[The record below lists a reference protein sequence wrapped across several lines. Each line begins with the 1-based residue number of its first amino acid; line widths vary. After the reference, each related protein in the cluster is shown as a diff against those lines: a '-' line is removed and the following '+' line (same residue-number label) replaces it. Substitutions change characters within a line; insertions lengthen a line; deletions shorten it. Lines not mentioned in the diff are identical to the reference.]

1 MSRNILL
8 VDDHASNLRLS
19 EMAVTAAFGS
29 DFDVY
34 RLDTYTESAD
44 LVQYL
49 AVDIAL
55 LDVELPDG
63 DGLRLAHQVRQQS
76 PDALIVI
83 LSVRDERDFFDMAYH
98 AGADAYI
105 TKPYNMQE
113 VLALLQDLSTRQSPQ
128 SEGAMWVLFGNHGLT
143 QYRSATA

>member
-29 DFDVY
+29 DYDLY
-34 RLDTYTESAD
+34 RVETYTESTE
-44 LVQYL
+44 LIQEL
-49 AVDIAL
+49 PVDIAL
-55 LDVELPDG
+55 LDIELPDG
-63 DGLRLAHQVRQQS
+63 DGLRLARQVRQLS

-83 LSVRDERDFFDMAYH
+83 LSVRDERDYFDLAYR

-105 TKPYNMQE
+105 TKPYNMQD
-113 VLALLQDLSTRQSPQ
+113 VLTLFHDLSTSQSPQ
-128 SEGAMWVLFGNHGLT
+128 SDGAMWVLFGSHGLT
-143 QYRSATA
+143 QYRSAAV

>member
-29 DFDVY
+29 DYDLY
-34 RLDTYTESAD
+34 RVETYTESTE
-44 LVQYL
+44 LIQEL
-49 AVDIAL
+49 PVDIAL
-55 LDVELPDG
+55 LDIELPDG
-63 DGLRLAHQVRQQS
+63 DGLRLARQVRQLS

-83 LSVRDERDFFDMAYH
+83 LSVRDERDYFDLAYR

-105 TKPYNMQE
+105 TKPYNMQD
-113 VLALLQDLSTRQSPQ
+113 VLSLFHDLSTSQSPQ
-128 SEGAMWVLFGNHGLT
+128 AEGAMWVLFGSHGLT
-143 QYRSATA
+143 QYRSAAV